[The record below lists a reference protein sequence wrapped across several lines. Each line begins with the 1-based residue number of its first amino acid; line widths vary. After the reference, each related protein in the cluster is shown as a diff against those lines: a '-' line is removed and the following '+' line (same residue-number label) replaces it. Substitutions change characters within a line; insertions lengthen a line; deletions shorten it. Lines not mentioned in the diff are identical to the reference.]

1 MEASPN
7 SSESECNRR
16 GACGSHSFSGVDR
29 RAATVSFALPPP
41 WRSPVTVH
49 QNIGPSYVD
58 ATARWVWD
66 TAPVMCEFLIDHAK
80 RLLAGRSVVEVGAGT
95 GLPGLVSARLGPSSV
110 VLTDLPSE
118 LELLEKNVEVNVAQ
132 GKEADV
138 TVRACAWGELDEWQ
152 GEVFDTVL
160 CSDVLYHQP
169 RNILKALANTLEV
182 LCSKRSGVVV
192 FAYHFRENLIHDA
205 QFFEFIDE
213 LFDERARFDFGD
225 VWMFEWVPKR
235 GEAC

>member
-1 MEASPN
+1 
-7 SSESECNRR
+7 
-16 GACGSHSFSGVDR
+16 
-29 RAATVSFALPPP
+29 
-41 WRSPVTVH
+41 
-49 QNIGPSYVD
+49 
-58 ATARWVWD
+58 
-66 TAPVMCEFLIDHAK
+66 
-80 RLLAGRSVVEVGAGT
+80 
-95 GLPGLVSARLGPSSV
+95 
-110 VLTDLPSE
+110 
-118 LELLEKNVEVNVAQ
+118 LELLEKNVEANVAQ

>member
-7 SSESECNRR
+7 SSDAERDRR
-16 GACGSHSFSGVDR
+16 GARGSHSFRGVDR

-41 WRSPVTVH
+41 RRSPVTVY
-49 QNIGPSYVD
+49 QNIGKTNVD

-66 TAPVMCEFLIDHAK
+66 TAPVMCGFLVDHAK

-95 GLPGLVSARLGPSSV
+95 GLPGLVAARLEAASV

-118 LELLEKNVEVNVAQ
+118 LELLEKNVEANVVQ
-132 GKEADV
+132 GKDADV
-138 TVRACAWGELDEWQ
+138 TVRACAWGELDDWQ
-152 GEVFDTVL
+152 GDVFDTVL

-169 RNILKALANTLEV
+169 RNVLEALANTLEA
-182 LCSKRSGVVV
+182 LCSKRGGVVV

-213 LFDERARFDFGD
+213 RFDERARFDFGD
-225 VWMFEWVPKR
+225 VWMFEWVPNR